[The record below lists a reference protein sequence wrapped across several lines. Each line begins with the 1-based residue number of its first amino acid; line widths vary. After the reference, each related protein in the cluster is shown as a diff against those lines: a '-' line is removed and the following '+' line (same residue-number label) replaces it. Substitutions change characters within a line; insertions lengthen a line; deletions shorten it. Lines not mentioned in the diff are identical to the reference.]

1 MIGIIIINMRKPRHL
16 RLFLAGTV
24 AVLAIL
30 DLSPA
35 GASSANISHS
45 YHSTKAITNGSIVGL
60 DPKKTDYVIS
70 ASTQDGSRLVG
81 VAVASN
87 DSLLAVDAQDD
98 LVQIATSG
106 NVSTLVS
113 TLNGDIKV
121 GDQIAVSPFTG
132 VGMKTIPG
140 AHVIGLAQTAFSD
153 KSDGATTQDVTD
165 KAGKKT
171 KVAVGYVSLT
181 IAVGTGNIAS
191 SQESLNSLQKIAKA
205 LTGHTIS
212 TVRVVVALLVALI
225 GLATLVTLIYAAIY
239 GSIISVGRNPLAK
252 YAIFRTLGSVLGMAV
267 LTGLIVSATIFFLLR

>member
-16 RLFLAGTV
+16 RLFLAGV
-24 AVLAIL
+24 IAVLAIL
-30 DLSPA
+30 DLSPV

-45 YHSTKAITNGSIVGL
+45 YHSTKSIVNGSIVGL
-60 DPKKTDYVIS
+60 DPKKTDYVLS
-70 ASTQDGSRLVG
+70 ASTVDGSRLLG

-87 DSLLAVDAQDD
+87 DSLLAVDASDG
-98 LVQIATSG
+98 LVQVATSG

-121 GDQIAVSPFTG
+121 GDQISISPIIG
-132 VGMKTIPG
+132 VGMKTTPG
-140 AHVIGLAQTAFSD
+140 AHVIGLAQTSFSS
-153 KSDGATTQDVTD
+153 KSDGATSQEITN
-165 KAGKKT
+165 KAGEKS
-171 KVAVGYVSLT
+171 KVSVGYVSLT

-191 SQESLNSLQKIAKA
+191 SEANLNSLQKIAKA

-252 YAIFRTLGSVLGMAV
+252 YAIFRTLGSVLGMAA